1 MDRLAYLFEYY
12 DVWLEIGNTLL
23 MTFASIVIAYI
34 IGLPLGIWCT
44 VTDKS
49 GIKPNKV
56 IYQILS
62 VIINLGRSIPFII
75 MICILTG
82 FTRFIAGT
90 SLGPIAAIIPLSIS
104 CIPFVARIVDQSLK
118 EIDRGVIDAS
128 ICMGA
133 TDFQIIT
140 KVYLVEAVP
149 SLIRGFAITC
159 VALVGYTAMSG
170 AVGARG
176 LGYLAVKQGYERNV
190 VDLMWLCVILIMI
203 IVEVIQ
209 LLVDYIAKKVDKK
222 F

>member
-1 MDRLAYLFEYY
+1 MDRLSYLFEYY
-12 DVWLEIGNTLL
+12 EIWAELGNTLL
-23 MTFASIVIAYI
+23 MVFASILIAYV

-44 VTDKS
+44 ITDKN
-49 GIKPNKV
+49 GIKPNKA

-75 MICILTG
+75 MVCILTG
-82 FTRFIAGT
+82 FTRLIVGT
-90 SLGPIAAIIPLSIS
+90 SLGPVAAVVPLTIS
-104 CIPFVARIVDQSLK
+104 CIPFVARMVDQSLK
-118 EIDRGVIDAS
+118 EIDTGVIDAS

-149 SLIRGFAITC
+149 SLVRGFAITC

-170 AVGARG
+170 AVGAKG

-190 VDLMWLCVILIMI
+190 KDLMWLCVIIIMLV
-203 IVEVIQ
+203 VEIIQ
-209 LLVDYIAKKVDKK
+209 LAVDFIAKKIDKK